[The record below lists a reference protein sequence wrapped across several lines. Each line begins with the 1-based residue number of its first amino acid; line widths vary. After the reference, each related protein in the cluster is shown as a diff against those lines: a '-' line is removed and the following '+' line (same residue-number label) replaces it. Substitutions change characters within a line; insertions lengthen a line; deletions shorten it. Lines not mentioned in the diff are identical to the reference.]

1 MKKMNKEIQIQMRT
15 VFGVDRISPVCHV
28 ANALIKFKF
37 PQKTFNVEDLKTM
50 KALGLNVEWKA
61 GKV

>member
-1 MKKMNKEIQIQMRT
+1 MLEKRN
-15 VFGVDRISPVCHV
+15 VFGIDRIYPVCHI

-50 KALGLNVEWKA
+50 KALGLNVDWKA

>member
-1 MKKMNKEIQIQMRT
+1 MRN
-15 VFGVDRISPVCHV
+15 VYGIDRIYPVCHV